1 MQHTVKYNVTAHCY
15 STLLQHTV
23 TAHCYS
29 TPLQHTVPRTVTAHC
44 YTHCYTR
51 CYTRCYSSMYEREGT
66 FGMSLEC
73 PGLEGMLCQHHQ
85 Q

>member
-1 MQHTVKYNVTAHCY
+1 MMQHTVKYNVAAHCY

-23 TAHCYS
+23 TAHRYS
-29 TPLQHTVPRTVTAHC
+29 TLFHALLQHTVTHTVIHAVIHAVTAAC
-44 YTHCYTR
+44 
-51 CYTRCYSSMYEREGT
+51 MREGT